1 MSTILTVNHKL
12 APVNQAVKILVADDT
27 RLQRMFLQE
36 MLASDEVEV
45 VVANDGLEAVELFKQ
60 KKPDL
65 CLLDVNMPNLDGI
78 GAAKQMISFLSEDEY
93 VPIVFLT
100 AQDNEETLM
109 RCIDAKADDFIVK
122 PFNPTILKAKINS
135 LLKFKRLYEG
145 QFQQKQELLAYQQ
158 MAEQE
163 QDVAASIHDKIIHA
177 RFLET
182 SNIRN
187 YLSPMALFNGDIFL
201 VAKTPGNQLHCLL
214 GDFTGHGLSASI
226 GASPTAE
233 VFYGMVNK
241 GFTGSEILLEINKKL
256 HSLLP
261 VHMFLAATLVT
272 LDPDSRFINVMACGL
287 PDHYLLNKK
296 SGKINKIV
304 SKNLPLGI
312 VEDFDVQE
320 QLFSA
325 SADDYLYLY
334 TDGII
339 EAENKQGEQFDF
351 KGIEGCLNANDEF
364 VFDSVLQGQQQHC
377 SGSEQQ
383 DDITL
388 IEIQCDMEDAPWRS
402 LGEASQYKEI
412 TPLVWKSSMEFDVKT
427 LQYISPVPVM
437 LNSIMEI
444 QGLLKYSESIYMIIS
459 ELFNN
464 CVDHGLLGLD
474 SKLRDSAEGFGQYY
488 ELRGKRLSEREGFVK
503 VIFSHQPFNNGG
515 RLTIRMSDSGDG
527 FDYHKRVTELS
538 GNQSYHN
545 RGIPLV
551 NSLCESLEYFGNGSQ
566 VKAVFEWACE
576 T

>member
-1 MSTILTVNHKL
+1 M
-12 APVNQAVKILVADDT
+12 NQAVKILVADDT

-36 MLASDEVEV
+36 MLASEEVEV
-45 VVANDGLEAVELFKQ
+45 ILACDGVEAVELFMQ

-65 CLLDVNMPNLDGI
+65 CILDVIMPNLDGI
-78 GAAKQMISFLSEDEY
+78 GAAKKMISSLSADEY
-93 VPIVFLT
+93 VPIVFIT
-100 AQDNEETLM
+100 AQDNEETLK
-109 RCIDAKADDFIVK
+109 RCIEAKADDFIVK
-122 PFNPTILKAKINS
+122 PFNPTTLKAKINS

-145 QFQQKQELLAYQQ
+145 QFQQKQELLAFQQ
-158 MAEQE
+158 IAEQE
-163 QDVAASIHDKIIHA
+163 HDVAASIHEKIIHA

-182 SNIRN
+182 PNVRHF
-187 YLSPMALFNGDIFL
+187 LSPMALFNGDIFL

-241 GFTGSEILLEINKKL
+241 GFTGREILLEINKKL

-287 PDHYLLNKK
+287 PDHYLLNKN
-296 SGKINKIV
+296 SGKIEKIV
-304 SKNLPLGI
+304 SKNVPLGI
-312 VEDFDVQE
+312 VEDFDLQE
-320 QLFSA
+320 QLFPA
-325 SADDYLYLY
+325 SADDYLYLF

-351 KGIEGCLNANDEF
+351 KGIEDCLNTSEES
-364 VFDSVLQGQQQHC
+364 VFDRMLQGQHQHC

-388 IEIQCDMEDAPWRS
+388 IEIQCDSENVPWRN

-412 TPLVWKSSMEFDVKT
+412 TPLVWKSSMEFDLKT
-427 LQYISPVPVM
+427 LQYVSPVPVM

-444 QGLLKYSESIYMIIS
+444 QGLLKYSESIFMIIS

-474 SKLRDSAEGFGQYY
+474 SKLKESAEGFGQYY
-488 ELRGKRLSEREGFVK
+488 KLREKRLLEREGSVK
-503 VIFSHQPFNNGG
+503 VIFSHLPVKNGG
-515 RLTIRMSDSGDG
+515 RLTIRMNDTGDG
-527 FDYHKRVTELS
+527 FDFQKQVSRFSE
-538 GNQSYHN
+538 NQDFHG
-545 RGIPLV
+545 RGIQLV
-551 NSLCESLEYFGNGSQ
+551 NSLCESLEYSDNGTR
-566 VKAVFEWACE
+566 VKAIFEWPYE
-576 T
+576 G

>member
-1 MSTILTVNHKL
+1 
-12 APVNQAVKILVADDT
+12 
-27 RLQRMFLQE
+27 
-36 MLASDEVEV
+36 
-45 VVANDGLEAVELFKQ
+45 
-60 KKPDL
+60 
-65 CLLDVNMPNLDGI
+65 
-78 GAAKQMISFLSEDEY
+78 
-93 VPIVFLT
+93 
-100 AQDNEETLM
+100 
-109 RCIDAKADDFIVK
+109 
-122 PFNPTILKAKINS
+122 
-135 LLKFKRLYEG
+135 
-145 QFQQKQELLAYQQ
+145 

-296 SGKINKIV
+296 SGEINKIV

-320 QLFSA
+320 QLFLA
-325 SADDYLYLY
+325 SADDYLYLF

-339 EAENKQGEQFDF
+339 EAESIDGEQFDF
-351 KGIEGCLNANDEF
+351 KGIERCLNTNEKS

-377 SGSEQQ
+377 LGSEQQ

-402 LGEASQYKEI
+402 LGEASPYKEI

-427 LQYISPVPVM
+427 LQYISPAPVM

-444 QGLLKYSESIYMIIS
+444 QGLLKYSESIFMIIS

-464 CVDHGLLGLD
+464 CVDHGLLGLE

-488 ELRGKRLSEREGFVK
+488 ELREKRLSEREGFVK
-503 VIFSHQPFNNGG
+503 VIFNHQPIKNGG
-515 RLTIRMSDSGDG
+515 RLTIRMNDSGDG
-527 FDYHKRVTELS
+527 FDYQNLVSKLS
-538 GNQSYHN
+538 ENQDSHG
-545 RGIPLV
+545 RGISLV
-551 NSLCESLEYFGNGSQ
+551 NSLCESLEYSDNGSR
-566 VKAVFEWACE
+566 VKAVFEW
-576 T
+576 TH